1 MKNKKKGMEKGV
13 LAEGWQTYRRRVN
26 IPKVYLLNAAKLI
39 GSIFLIDLPSILTGI
54 LIIKQR
60 FFDSRSF
67 APAGRYINSPVRR
80 GGRGK
85 EISLRQVSPRG
96 TIQWHLPIKKI
107 FSQSREGAK
116 N

>member
-1 MKNKKKGMEKGV
+1 VKNKKKGMEKGV
-13 LAEGWQTYRRRVN
+13 VAEVRQTYLRQVN
-26 IPKVYLLNAAKLI
+26 LPKVYLQNATKLI
-39 GSIFLIDLPSILTGI
+39 VSLFLIDMSSILSGV

-85 EISLRQVSPRG
+85 EISLRKVSPRG
-96 TIQWHLPIKKI
+96 TTQKLKRTI
-107 FSQSREGAK
+107 
-116 N
+116 